1 MAKFI
6 EVLEK
11 LYHVKSLFTVI
22 DIHSSFRSWPFQAVG
37 DTILGTLKDA
47 LNQYVTN
54 GLFPQMIDAYRTYT
68 RIFVEYP
75 KYLTINIVQRM
86 DLQANNCVS
95 TKYRKNN
102 QTNKTTTTIVR
113 IIIIKKEKREKDPR
127 LKKFHVAINR
137 NRFYAESIRCLNI
150 VFWVYLKALRK
161 HCFAQYIYIYICI
174 DAETCGPQRQHKAQ
188 WFVA

>member
-6 EVLEK
+6 GVLEK

-37 DTILGTLKDA
+37 DTMLRTLKDA

-54 GLFPQMIDAYRTYT
+54 GLFPRTIDAYRTYT
-68 RIFVEYP
+68 RITVGYP

-86 DLQANNCVS
+86 DLQGNNCVS

-102 QTNKTTTTIVR
+102 QTNKQNDNNNSTNHNY
-113 IIIIKKEKREKDPR
+113 KRRKAWERSSAQEISCCYKPKQILR
-127 LKKFHVAINR
+127 RVNSMSQYCVLSLFK
-137 NRFYAESIRCLNI
+137 SST
-150 VFWVYLKALRK
+150 KALF
-161 HCFAQYIYIYICI
+161 CTIYIYIYMYRCRNVW
-174 DAETCGPQRQHKAQ
+174 TSKAT
-188 WFVA
+188 